1 MKKLRQMFH
10 VLLLASVGMLAAC
23 HSEEVR
29 FDMDTFGQVNL
40 ASVQMTAETE
50 PLVTASRVAADM
62 GDYLIAIYTESG
74 ELVEEWKYSEMP
86 ELFTLQTGR
95 YTVYAHSP
103 EVEGAAFDAPCCASD
118 AKSFEIRQ
126 DEITEIG
133 ELKCTLTSIKVTV
146 EYDEKLFSLLGD
158 DVTVTVSVGGEL
170 LSFAKDEGRSG
181 FFHGESES
189 NIVDVRLQGTIE
201 GEEASI
207 SKSYGDIAPGTELI
221 VTFSLMESIVGI
233 DPGTGGTPSFAGA
246 IKISNELISVNENVS
261 LLPEEDGILDFGN
274 PKIEGDGFD
283 IALPITNL
291 DQQVVVNLT
300 APEGIQHVYVGIYSD
315 NEGFAGVIAEMFP
328 VNPFDLSYPGE
339 LETALTNL
347 GLPVGEEVIDQ
358 QLVKFDV
365 SEFIPLL
372 KGDFAGMHRFELE
385 VVDNNGMS
393 VKATLS
399 VDSRNA
405 K

>member
-1 MKKLRQMFH
+1 MATVKKIFQ
-10 VLLLASVGMLAAC
+10 VGGMSCAVCALNVETTLNAC
-23 HSEEVR
+23 PGVKEAK
-29 FDMDTFGQVNL
+29 VNF
-40 ASVQMTAETE
+40 ANGT
-50 PLVTASRVAADM
+50 
-62 GDYLIAIYTESG
+62 
-74 ELVEEWKYSEMP
+74 
-86 ELFTLQTGR
+86 
-95 YTVYAHSP
+95 
-103 EVEGAAFDAPCCASD
+103 
-118 AKSFEIRQ
+118 
-126 DEITEIG
+126 
-133 ELKCTLTSIKVTV
+133 VTV

-158 DVTVTVSVGGEL
+158 DVTVTVSVGGES
-170 LSFAKDEGRSG
+170 LSFAKDEARSG

-246 IKISNELISVNENVS
+246 IKISNELISVNENAS